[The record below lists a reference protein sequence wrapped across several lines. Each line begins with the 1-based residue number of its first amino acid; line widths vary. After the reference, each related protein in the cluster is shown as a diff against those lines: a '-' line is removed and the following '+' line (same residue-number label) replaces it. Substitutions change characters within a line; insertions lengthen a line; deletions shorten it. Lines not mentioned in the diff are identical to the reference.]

1 MKNIPER
8 HKEIN
13 TWMGKL
19 GMEIP
24 EVMKSLG
31 ALHAAS
37 FKPGALD
44 VKAKEL
50 VALGIAIAVRCDGC
64 IASHVLA
71 AMKQGVTKEE
81 VVEVISV
88 AIVMGG
94 GPSLVYGIE
103 ALKALSQF
111 TEQGI

>member
-1 MKNIPER
+1 MKNFPER
-8 HKEIN
+8 HKEIG

-24 EVMKSLG
+24 DVLKSFG

-64 IASHVLA
+64 IAAHVEA
-71 AMKQGVTKEE
+71 AVKAGVTKEE

-88 AIVMGG
+88 ALVMGG
-94 GPSLVYGIE
+94 GPSLVYGVE
-103 ALKALSQF
+103 ALQALTQF
-111 TEQGI
+111 QEIAK